1 MKSLLLPLTLA
12 AAAVAAPAFAD
23 CTAPTINVTVPDGA
37 KATKEDMVATQ
48 KTLKELNA
56 AVSDFTSCLQSEKD
70 AKIAAGG
77 DGLSDSTRQKI
88 AAEYNTRSN
97 AVIDKLQ
104 KVADK
109 FNLEVRAFK
118 AKQPAN

>member
-12 AAAVAAPAFAD
+12 AAAIATPAFAD
-23 CTAPTINVTVPDGA
+23 CTAPVINVTVPEGA
-37 KATKEDMVATQ
+37 KATKQDLVATQ

-56 AVSDFTSCLQSEKD
+56 AVSDFTTCLQSERD

-77 DGLSDSTRQKI
+77 DTMSDATRQKI
-88 AAEYNTRSN
+88 SAEYNTRTN
-97 AVIDKLQ
+97 AAIDKLQ

-118 AKQPAN
+118 AKQPAG